1 MLTAIALIALGI
13 GIIYGIVKI
22 RSARAAGDAAA
33 AKKYQISVVGL
44 LIVLA
49 ILLVSQLLMS

>member
-1 MLTAIALIALGI
+1 MLTALALIALGI

>member
-13 GIIYGIVKI
+13 GIVYGIVKL

-33 AKKYQISVVGL
+33 ARKYQISMVGL
-44 LIVLA
+44 LVVFAIV
-49 ILLVSQLLMS
+49 LVSQFLIN